1 MSVQHGLGLPPNG
14 EPPDAA
20 AAASAAEAA
29 VPKLL
34 SYSDRL
40 KSNIRFDQRLK
51 RNVLE
56 ITLERTHRDA
66 EINIDQAD
74 VARVCQTLGIDIKAQ
89 VEGYQFQNKGRASA
103 ISLWMGTGVN
113 LERFCKDVNIK
124 VKEGVNTGMIRPAGK
139 KAVKVTVTG
148 LDFNTPDTFVFD
160 YLKHFGEVVSKTV
173 VYSKFE
179 IGPFKGKCNGERK
192 YEVDFSKSARNM
204 GTFHIIDGS
213 RVKIFFRGNKK
224 TCGRCHKT
232 ADECAG
238 KSLAKDCETK
248 GGERVNIGDHMK
260 RLWAEIGFT
269 PTNFELNE
277 DEKSSEMEN
286 VSKEDQVIIAD
297 NFKTMNKTEPS
308 DRDIEH
314 YNGLNIR
321 NIPQN
326 VEEKDI
332 YGFLFEN
339 GIPTDHDK
347 EKIQVNKSRDPDVK
361 KNTWVFVDNLTTDQ
375 VIKFQNAVDFHVVKK
390 MFFNVP
396 LYIKPVRNM
405 TPKKPPTAAAPKS
418 LEEHSDPKDDK
429 TETLTEPAD
438 ITKNISVQ
446 PINTENM
453 SSPQEKSTL
462 PILSRSEEKSA
473 LKKAR
478 RAKLDEDK
486 KKEREVEEEISK
498 KLTKKEANLEELRKD
513 FMKTKELDI
522 SMEGEFTEDQWKFS
536 PVRSNHKQAANI
548 NPGEKRTL
556 PTPDS
561 DRRNTKMRGNKV

>member
-1 MSVQHGLGLPPNG
+1 MSVQNGLDLPPIG

-20 AAASAAEAA
+20 AAPEAA
-29 VPKLL
+29 GPKLL

-66 EINIDQAD
+66 DINVDQVD
-74 VARVCQTLGIDIKAQ
+74 VASLCQTLGIDIKAQ
-89 VEGYQFQNKGRASA
+89 VEGYQVQNKGRASA

-124 VKEGVNTGMIRPAGK
+124 VKDGVNTGMIRPAGK
-139 KAVKVTVTG
+139 RAVKVTVTG

-160 YLKHFGEVVSKTV
+160 YLKHFGEVVNKTV

-260 RLWAEIGFT
+260 KLWAEIGFT

-277 DEKSSEMEN
+277 DEKSTDMEN
-286 VSKEDQVIIAD
+286 VSKENQVKIAD
-297 NFKTMNKTEPS
+297 NFKTVKKTEPS
-308 DRDIEH
+308 ARDIEH
-314 YNGLNIR
+314 YNGIDIR
-321 NIPQN
+321 NIPQS

-332 YGFLFEN
+332 LEFLFEN
-339 GIPTDHDK
+339 GVPSDHDM
-347 EKIQVNKSRDPDVK
+347 ENIQVHKSRDPDVK
-361 KNTWVFVDNLTTDQ
+361 KNTWVFVDNLTTKQ
-375 VIKFQNAVDFHVVKK
+375 VLEFQNKVHFHVTEKK
-390 MFFNVP
+390 FFNAP
-396 LYIKPVRNM
+396 IYIKPVRNM
-405 TPKKPPTAAAPKS
+405 TPKKPPISDAPNP
-418 LEEHSDPKDDK
+418 LEEHSTREDDK
-429 TETLTEPAD
+429 TESMTEPTD
-438 ITKNISVQ
+438 ISKN
-446 PINTENM
+446 NTECM
-453 SSPQEKSTL
+453 SSPQVKGFL
-462 PILSRSEEKSA
+462 PTLSRSEEKAA
-473 LKKAR
+473 LKEAKK
-478 RAKLDEDK
+478 AKLHETK
-486 KKEREVEEEISK
+486 KKEREEEEEIK
-498 KLTKKEANLEELRKD
+498 KALAKKEANLEMLRKD
-513 FMKTKELDI
+513 FMKTKTLDI
-522 SMEGEFTEDQWKFS
+522 SSEDTLDQFKFS
-536 PVRSNHKQAANI
+536 PVRPQKPTA
-548 NPGEKRTL
+548 PKRTL
-556 PTPDS
+556 PSPDS
-561 DRRNTKMRGNKV
+561 VPRNNKMRGNKV